1 MRYLRDFLGI
11 NLIKDVDLI
20 GWFGGL
26 FRDSIFKSPVF
37 LRKISQIFVFRGLFE
52 GGWYLICPLKA
63 LISYHRSVFLR
74 PVYGDFFGYLGDL
87 FGRYDISWVLETA

>member
-52 GGWYLICPLKA
+52 GG
-63 LISYHRSVFLR
+63 
-74 PVYGDFFGYLGDL
+74 
-87 FGRYDISWVLETA
+87 